1 MYTCIAFQ
9 WFVFYSQSKRFPLS
23 VTDYLGRW
31 QRDRL
36 HFRRQRDSRRM
47 DRQSQYKKS
56 GLSTYS
62 LRNKR
67 EEKRNDTKQQRNDLI
82 MRRRGN
88 MPLAEIQE
96 VPLDKTST
104 YKIRVFYLN
113 YTIILFTPQG
123 LVNSLMIEKHN
134 WNSGRR

>member
-1 MYTCIAFQ
+1 MN
-9 WFVFYSQSKRFPLS
+9 
-23 VTDYLGRW
+23 
-31 QRDRL
+31 
-36 HFRRQRDSRRM
+36 
-47 DRQSQYKKS
+47 RQSQYKKS

-82 MRRRGN
+82 MRRRGK

-96 VPLDKTST
+96 DKLVTLDKTST

-113 YTIILFTPQG
+113 YTIILSTPQG
-123 LVNSLMIEKHN
+123 LVSSLIVGKQN
-134 WNSGRR
+134 WNSGSRRERKRNKMNRRKERKKGLRFLSVQSLINPNLLLKRW